1 MASTAD
7 RGAVV
12 VTGTSSGIGEA
23 CAMRLAG
30 MGFQVFAGVRKAEDG
45 AALQQ
50 KVTERLTP
58 VIIDVTD
65 DATIRAGAE
74 MVTQAVG
81 DAGLAGLINNA
92 GVAIAGPLEFLPIGE
107 LRRQLEINVVG
118 QVAVT
123 QALLPLIRKGHGRI
137 VNISSISG
145 KIASPMTGAY
155 AASKFA
161 LEAVSDTLRLEL
173 LPWDIKVVAVEP
185 GVTQTPIWKRS
196 LAAGDALLAQMPPQI
211 EELYGKSIAA
221 TRKGAQRNQNAGTP
235 PDEVAKV
242 VATALTTEHPKA
254 RYPVGRDARIGSLL
268 ARILP
273 DRTRDRMIT
282 RRRSRARWR

>member
-1 MASTAD
+1 MAAE

-12 VTGTSSGIGEA
+12 ITGASSGIGEA
-23 CAMRLAG
+23 CAVRLAG
-30 MGFQVFAGVRKAEDG
+30 MGFQVFAGVRKVEDG
-45 AALQQ
+45 ATLQQ
-50 KVTERLTP
+50 KTPGRLTP

-65 DATIRAGAE
+65 DATIRAAAE
-74 MVTQAVG
+74 TAAQAVG
-81 DAGLAGLINNA
+81 EAGLAGLINNA
-92 GVAIAGPLEFLPIGE
+92 GVAIAGPLEFLPISE

-123 QALLPLIRKGHGRI
+123 QALLPLIRKGRGRI

-155 AASKFA
+155 AASKHA
-161 LEAVSDTLRLEL
+161 MEAVSDALRLEL
-173 LPWDIKVVAVEP
+173 LPWDIKVVVVEP
-185 GVTQTPIWKRS
+185 GVTQTPIWQRS
-196 LAAGDALLAQMPPQI
+196 LATGDTLLAQMPPQI

-221 TRKGAQRNQNAGTP
+221 TRKAAQRNQNAGTP

-242 VATALTTEHPKA
+242 VVTALTIEHPKA
-254 RYPVGRDARIGSLL
+254 RYPVGRDARLGSLL

-273 DRTRDRMIT
+273 DRTRDRMLS
-282 RRRSRARWR
+282 RRRSRERWR